1 MLAYDVSHDPQTNCI
16 YLNPIQSAHKRTI
29 IWLHGLGDSGYGFL
43 DIFLSKFNPVTEDTR
58 VVLPTAPEQAVSVNN
73 GAKSTSWY
81 DIKSLEADYDSEDF
95 YNAKDVESSEK
106 LIHKYM
112 ETELKLLKT
121 PQNLFL
127 GGFSQGCA
135 MALHTA
141 L

>member
-1 MLAYDVSHDPQTNCI
+1 M
-16 YLNPIQSAHKRTI
+16 
-29 IWLHGLGDSGYGFL
+29 
-43 DIFLSKFNPVTEDTR
+43 
-58 VVLPTAPEQAVSVNN
+58 LPTAPEQAVSVNN